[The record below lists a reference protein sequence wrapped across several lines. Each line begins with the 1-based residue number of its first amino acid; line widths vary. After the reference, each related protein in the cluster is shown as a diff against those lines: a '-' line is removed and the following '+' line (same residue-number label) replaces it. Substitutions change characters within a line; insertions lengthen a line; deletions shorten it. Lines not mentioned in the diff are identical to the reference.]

1 MECRDTSVKTGLI
14 TSMEDY
20 RPEWYLYIAVLSIVA
35 SSTIYFFWFFAMCII
50 YYGLLYRQTLFIEY
64 IICVGTDC
72 VILAGSSIVIDINDK
87 EKNPSLLSRVPDKK
101 Q

>member
-1 MECRDTSVKTGLI
+1 
-14 TSMEDY
+14 
-20 RPEWYLYIAVLSIVA
+20 
-35 SSTIYFFWFFAMCII
+35 MCII

-87 EKNPSLLSRVPDKK
+87 ENRPFSGVRHKK
-101 Q
+101 AITEEINFPKKFIPC